1 EIAKMCKEKG
11 IKLYTVLPPIDL
23 SLREIVVEGL
33 DIAPH
38 IHTFIDRVSPYSEVL
53 NYEYPQQQ
61 LFGEDM
67 FYDGFHMDAYSG
79 LPVFTQML
87 FDR

>member
-1 EIAKMCKEKG
+1 M
-11 IKLYTVLPPIDL
+11 
-23 SLREIVVEGL
+23 EGL

-67 FYDGFHMDAYSG
+67 FYDGFHLDAYSG